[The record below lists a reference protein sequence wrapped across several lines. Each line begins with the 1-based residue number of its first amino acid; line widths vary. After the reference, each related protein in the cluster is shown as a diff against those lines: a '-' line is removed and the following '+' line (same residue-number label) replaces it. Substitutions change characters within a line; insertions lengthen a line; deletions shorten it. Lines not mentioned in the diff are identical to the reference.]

1 MEISAQISLYP
12 LGRKKLSPAIE
23 EAWKVI
29 GKYDILVEKGAMST
43 VLTGDREE
51 IFNAVKET
59 FEKLSEKGML
69 VLTVTFSNACP
80 V

>member
-1 MEISAQISLYP
+1 MKSY
-12 LGRKKLSPAIE
+12 
-23 EAWKVI
+23 WKI
-29 GKYDILVEKGAMST
+29 QYSGQEGIMST

-51 IFNAVKET
+51 IFNAVRET